1 MPSPD
6 FSEYIDL
13 TEYDLQP
20 QELYAQS
27 IVYAKTALPEFN
39 PRPGTLEDAILQ
51 GGAFLAAS
59 TMGAL
64 NRLPDELMEGILRV
78 MGVLRSE
85 PTQSTVA
92 VEFGLF
98 NDGDTVQENTVFS
111 FDYFN
116 GVETVQFPFV
126 LQDPV
131 TAAAGVDTVAATLKS
146 LILGQIPSFEIGTQ
160 LISNSPSSVVLTCT
174 TTGEVTQ
181 GQNSETEEDFFR
193 RASTHLQSLSATL
206 NTAKQVE
213 NYVLRQY
220 SAVKRVKAY
229 DLVEAVEF
237 RTQSVAVGGATTTTS
252 GSGSTAT
259 VTTSSAHGLSVGHV
273 VTVAG
278 VTPSGYNG
286 TYSVSVVPSSTQ
298 IRYANATTGSQT
310 VAGTVTYVGNGSH
323 SGTTATVRTST
334 SFENE
339 TDDYPGTIYRVITP
353 QFYGDT
359 TYDDVFPSGT
369 FSTAGDSLAINAS
382 TGTIT
387 YTDTVSDTDATGPL
401 VDVVMLDSLL
411 LSYVSGNQEPG
422 NFVVFVCGEN
432 GEPLGRD
439 VRNEIEDDLAERIPA
454 GLKFK
459 VLDAWTYDLSLTIT
473 IGVAPGFNSSAVAD
487 SVELTLENFVSPDNW
502 RGFEDTVRI
511 YEMAGAAAGVNG
523 VSFVST
529 LVATIPSYPDSLK
542 GNQLLVE
549 QIVSGSQIIGFSAL
563 YAGLLPRLAVE
574 VVVL

>member
-181 GQNSETEEDFFR
+181 GQNSETEEEFFR

-206 NTAKQVE
+206 NTSKQVE

-237 RTQSVAVGGATTTTS
+237 RASAAN
-252 GSGSTAT
+252 STHTGTAAT
-259 VTTSSAHGLSVGHV
+259 V
-273 VTVAG
+273 
-278 VTPSGYNG
+278 
-286 TYSVSVVPSSTQ
+286 
-298 IRYANATTGSQT
+298 
-310 VAGTVTYVGNGSH
+310 
-323 SGTTATVRTST
+323 ST
-334 SFENE
+334 SAGFEDL
-339 TDDYPGTIYRVITP
+339 TAPYPGTIYRIISP
-353 QFYGDT
+353 QFYGETSYAADFT
-359 TYDDVFPSGT
+359 SGT
-369 FSTAGDSLAINAS
+369 FTTATNGLSINGAGLISYVDS
-382 TGTIT
+382 
-387 YTDTVSDTDATGPL
+387 VSDTDPTGPL

-439 VRNEIEDDLAERIPA
+439 VRTEIEDDLAERIPA

-511 YEMAGAAAGVNG
+511 YEMAGAAAEVNG

-529 LVATIPSYPDSLK
+529 LVATIPSYPDSLT